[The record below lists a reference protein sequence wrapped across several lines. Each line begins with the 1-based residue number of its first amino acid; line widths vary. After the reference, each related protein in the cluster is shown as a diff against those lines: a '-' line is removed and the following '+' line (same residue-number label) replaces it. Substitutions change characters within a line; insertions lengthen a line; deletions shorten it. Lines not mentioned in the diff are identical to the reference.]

1 MQAYAAFQTLVL
13 VFTWRGDLYGD
24 LHLTCYV
31 FFLVGDNVMNKIESK
46 LHVPSEAD
54 ALLMVK
60 LFSYCPEGSWIRPAD
75 FPTSDSVKRVISNW
89 VEKGFVYYVQ
99 DQVSNQWLL
108 VLDDK
113 CVQRCWEVLAAAS
126 EVRMERSMLD
136 QKPKSRKMSPRT
148 WAAAAVLVATLAGL
162 LVAMVTALW

>member
-1 MQAYAAFQTLVL
+1 
-13 VFTWRGDLYGD
+13 
-24 LHLTCYV
+24 
-31 FFLVGDNVMNKIESK
+31 MNNIESK
-46 LHVPSEAD
+46 LHVPSEVKQDVVKPTSLPSEAD

-99 DQVSNQWLL
+99 DQVSSQWLL

-113 CVQRCWEVLAAAS
+113 CVQRCWEVLAAS
-126 EVRMERSMLD
+126 EVRMERSMRD
-136 QKPKSRKMSPRT
+136 MKKRKHRGLSPLMRGV
-148 WAAAAVLVATLAGL
+148 AAVLTAVILGI
-162 LVAMVTALW
+162 LVASVLS

>member
-1 MQAYAAFQTLVL
+1 MT
-13 VFTWRGDLYGD
+13 
-24 LHLTCYV
+24 
-31 FFLVGDNVMNKIESK
+31 KIESK
-46 LHVPSEAD
+46 LHVPSEVKQDVVKPTSLPSEAD

-60 LFSYCPEGSWIRPAD
+60 LFSYCQEGSWIRPAD

-113 CVQRCWEVLAAAS
+113 CVQRCWEVLTAAS
-126 EVRMERSMLD
+126 EGRMERSMLD

-148 WAAAAVLVATLAGL
+148 WAAAAVLTAVILGI

>member
-1 MQAYAAFQTLVL
+1 
-13 VFTWRGDLYGD
+13 
-24 LHLTCYV
+24 
-31 FFLVGDNVMNKIESK
+31 MNKIESK
-46 LHVPSEAD
+46 LHVPSEVKQDVVKPTSLPSEAD

-126 EVRMERSMLD
+126 EGRLERSMLD

-162 LVAMVTALW
+162 LVATVTALW